1 VSQESTTAELGV
13 LVQRRVDAVN
23 AKDFDAAMSFYSPS
37 AVYDSSPMGLGRFQG
52 HAAIRGLF
60 EEWWGTYEQSEFA
73 LEEMRDLGEGVAFC
87 TFVMRGRLP
96 GATGWVKLRYASAEK
111 WRDGLVERITNY
123 PDIDQARA
131 AAERLAE
138 SRE

>member
-1 VSQESTTAELGV
+1 MSQESTTAELGV

-60 EEWWGTYEQSEFA
+60 EGWWGTYEQSEFA

-96 GATGWVKLRYASAEK
+96 GATGWVQFRYASAEA
-111 WRDGLVERITNY
+111 WRDGLVVWITNY
-123 PDIDQARA
+123 ADIDEARA
-131 AAERLAE
+131 AAERLAQE
-138 SRE
+138 RG